1 MDNDDDEIESWASLV
16 LGLIAW
22 IFFALGLVAVVVA
35 ICIAWGYYTYQPM
48 CGTVAALFTQE
59 CKIT

>member
-22 IFFALGLVAVVVA
+22 AFFAIGIVTVVVA
-35 ICIAWGYYTYQPM
+35 VCMAWGYFSYQPQ
-48 CGTVAALFTQE
+48 CGSAVSQLTQE
-59 CKIT
+59 CKK